1 MKLSRIWGNRGESPP
16 APPLRLS
23 QHVGGIGAMLTCP
36 CHAVPIV
43 LLLGGTAGGAWL
55 ARHFASLVVGLSAL
69 FLISLWLLFG
79 PRIVQWAATCR
90 TCEVGGQPDRVT
102 ADRIPRGSEKESGP
116 P

>member
-1 MKLSRIWGNRGESPP
+1 MSLAGRCGNRGGSPP
-16 APPLRLS
+16 PPPLRLS

-55 ARHFASLVVGLSAL
+55 ARHFASLVMGLSAA

-90 TCEVGGQPDRVT
+90 SCGVPGQPD
-102 ADRIPRGSEKESGP
+102 
-116 P
+116 